1 MKYIEFSKGNIVF
14 ISVQDSPDMYDVLV
28 EEEHSNGQHRI
39 FILKNGSY
47 DGDVKDLILAKNDFG
62 DNILIRLPL
71 VETQH
76 GLLFTTVGQSISLA
90 WSNRYGVWF
99 IRGVGC
105 ELTKM
110 PL

>member
-28 EEEHSNGQHRI
+28 EEEHCNGQHRI
-39 FILKNGSY
+39 FMLKNGSY
-47 DGDVKDLILAKNDFG
+47 DGDVKDLILAKNDLH

-71 VETQH
+71 MKSQH
-76 GLLFTTVGQSISLA
+76 GLMFTTVGQSVSLV
-90 WSNRYGVWF
+90 WSNHYGVWF
-99 IRGVGC
+99 IRGTGC